1 MLKRFIRRKSM
12 LRNFYLIFCLFLSF
26 SIRADLTNNWIVT
39 KVYISDTA
47 RTKTVS
53 YDDPI
58 YLNRIFQWDE
68 NVIKTNIYSG
78 ALIEICSNYKVNKFI
93 IDFDEFLNKEM
104 LSADSFDL
112 NMKQKINQ
120 LNIFCPNIQ
129 KTWTLFEKNADAY
142 LIVNTN
148 DSILEINRIKYQNTV
163 PSFSCSKAKKV
174 SEKLICQNIYLSG
187 LDRSIHDIYHNIK
200 KYYDYNNAQ
209 KEFEEIY
216 SNQKKFIQKRDLCT
230 NEKCLMDIMNK
241 HTYELH
247 QYMPL
252 ITPY

>member
-1 MLKRFIRRKSM
+1 M
-12 LRNFYLIFCLFLSF
+12 LRNFYLIFSLLLSF
-26 SIRADLTNNWIVT
+26 SVKADLTNNWVVT
-39 KVYISDTA
+39 KVYIRDTTY
-47 RTKTVS
+47 TKKVS

-58 YLNRIFQWDE
+58 YLNRIFEWDE

-78 ALIEICSNYKVNKFI
+78 AVIEICSNYKVNKFI
-93 IDFDEFLNKEM
+93 INFDEFLNKEM
-104 LSADSFDL
+104 LSANSFNI

-120 LNIFCPNIQ
+120 LDIYCPNIQ
-129 KTWTLFEKNADAY
+129 KTWTLFKKNADTY
-142 LIVNTN
+142 LIINTN

-174 SEKLICQNIYLSG
+174 AEKLICQNIYLSG

-209 KEFEEIY
+209 KEFEQIY
-216 SNQKKFIQKRDLCT
+216 TNQKKFIQKRDLCN

-247 QYMPL
+247 EYMPL
-252 ITPY
+252 VTPY